1 MYRCKSWIIKK
12 AEHQRNDAFEL
23 WCWRKTLESPSDSK
37 EIKPV
42 NPKRNQPW
50 IHWKDWCWSWS
61 SNTLLTWC
69 KKPTHWK
76 KPWMWERVVN
86 LLEKTLI
93 LGRPTAGG
101 ERRWL
106 RMKWLD
112 GITHSMDMN
121 LSKFWEIVK
130 DKDAWCTAVYVVSKR
145 QTQLSDKTK

>member
-12 AEHQRNDAFEL
+12 AEHLRNDAFEL

-61 SNTLLTWC
+61 SNTLSPDAKSQLIG
-69 KKPTHWK
+69 KKPECGKEWWTYWK
-76 KPWMWERVVN
+76 RLWYWE
-86 LLEKTLI
+86 
-93 LGRPTAGG
+93 RPTAGG

-106 RMKWLD
+106 RMRWLD

-130 DKDAWCTAVYVVSKR
+130 DKDSWCTAVYVDSKR